1 VRHLFLLLIIFL
13 SIPTMSDTLQVASPD
28 PEIEAYE
35 QAMILQKKQQDSIA
49 RYEDSLEALPKVVI
63 AEVMPVPIE
72 VTISSSTFDSLQ
84 CLIDSAMQTLARNKH
99 YKQMLDYSMKD
110 KINYLRFLIRS
121 KMETRESV
129 QNALGTLIFMA
140 QLEENQIALE
150 FEKHQGMEK
159 AILFRNIKKRQ
170 GYKQKLM
177 DFQFQFLEKEQVK
190 PQCRGKDNL

>member
-1 VRHLFLLLIIFL
+1 
-13 SIPTMSDTLQVASPD
+13 MSDTLQVASPD

-72 VTISSSTFDSLQ
+72 VTISSPTFDSLQ

-150 FEKHQGMEK
+150 FEKRQGMEK

-170 GYKQKLM
+170 SYKQKLM
-177 DFQFQFLEKEQVK
+177 DFQFQFLEKEQVR